1 MLSRLKWFGLIPA
14 PKFLFFTPISVSDY
28 NPTIVTDSREH
39 EVTPNT
45 VVSGALFA
53 FHIEKGARAD
63 NVIWKK
69 HDSHPEQVEK
79 LLRGFFNWLNRD
91 NLEPSEH
98 DLIIPNFIYYVKR
111 HEELWDEQK
120 GIIHEG
126 KNWETDKHL
135 RKYLKLYMPSD
146 TDSINSRFIYHIYFD
161 TQTADIYEG
170 RLDQPGG
177 GSSPKVWVRH
187 EKKGTINVGGTGNAK

>member
-1 MLSRLKWFGLIPA
+1 M
-14 PKFLFFTPISVSDY
+14 SDY

-39 EVTPNT
+39 EVVPNT
-45 VVSGALFA
+45 IVSGALFV
-53 FHIEKGARAD
+53 FHRSDIVRPEC
-63 NVIWKK
+63 VIWKK
-69 HDSHPEQVEK
+69 HDSHPEHVEK

-91 NLEPSEH
+91 SEIEFA
-98 DLIIPNFIYYVKR
+98 DITPNFIYYVKR
-111 HEELWDEQK
+111 HEESWDEQK

-135 RKYLKLYMPSD
+135 RKYLKLYVGRGWDIS
-146 TDSINSRFIYHIYFD
+146 SRFIYHIHMD

>member
-39 EVTPNT
+39 EVVPNT
-45 VVSGALFA
+45 IVSGALFA
-53 FHIEKGARAD
+53 FIREKGTRAD

-98 DLIIPNFIYYVKR
+98 DLINPNFIYYVKR

-135 RKYLKLYMPSD
+135 RKYLKLYVGRGLN
-146 TDSINSRFIYHIYFD
+146 INSRFIYHIYLD

-170 RLDQPGG
+170 ILE
-177 GSSPKVWVRH
+177 GSSPKVWARH

>member
-39 EVTPNT
+39 EVVPNT
-45 VVSGALFA
+45 IVSGALFA
-53 FHIEKGARAD
+53 FHRNKGTTGAN

-69 HDSHPEQVEK
+69 HDSHPEHVEK

-91 NLEPSEH
+91 SE
-98 DLIIPNFIYYVKR
+98 IEFESITPNFIYYVKR
-111 HEELWDEQK
+111 HEELWDEQR

-135 RKYLKLYMPSD
+135 RKYLKLYVGRGWDIS
-146 TDSINSRFIYHIYFD
+146 SRFIYHIHMD

-177 GSSPKVWVRH
+177 GSSPEVWMHH

>member
-1 MLSRLKWFGLIPA
+1 MKDD
-14 PKFLFFTPISVSDY
+14 FLFSTPISVSDY

-39 EVTPNT
+39 EVAPNT

-79 LLRGFFNWLNRD
+79 QLRGFFNWLNRD
-91 NLEPSEH
+91 SEIEFT
-98 DLIIPNFIYYVKR
+98 DITPNFIYYVKR
-111 HEELWDEQK
+111 HEELWDEQR

-170 RLDQPGG
+170 RLD
-177 GSSPKVWVRH
+177 
-187 EKKGTINVGGTGNAK
+187 